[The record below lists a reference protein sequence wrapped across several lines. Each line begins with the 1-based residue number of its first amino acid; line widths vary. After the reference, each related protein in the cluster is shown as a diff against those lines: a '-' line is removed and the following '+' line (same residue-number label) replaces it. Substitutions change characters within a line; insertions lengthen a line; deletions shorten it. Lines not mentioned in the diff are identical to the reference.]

1 MAKGENRKEKN
12 IFRESFEEIKAYFKD
27 FRLDKPHMKAALP
40 FFIEILLFAFIIT
53 FDLTM
58 KDYLYDFVV
67 NRNGGYY
74 TVVEGFFAL
83 NYSENTGMGF
93 GLGQDS
99 TTGITVMTCI
109 VIVVVIGYLAVFRKD
124 KAYIRIPLV
133 MVAAGGIGNL
143 VDRIALGYVRDF
155 FEFTFM
161 DFAIFNIAD
170 SFVTVGAIAL
180 IIGLI
185 VMMAVTAK
193 DEKVRQAAEEAEGG
207 EAPAENAEKSAESSA
222 ENSSEGAEEPAEN
235 AAENK
240 AESAEGA
247 GENKAE
253 SAEGSA
259 ENAAENKAESA
270 ENSVESAAENGS
282 EGVKGA
288 AEEPERAKFTVEK
301 TSASFTVTRADDG
314 EDDK

>member
-1 MAKGENRKEKN
+1 MANGENRKEKN

-27 FRLDKPHMKAALP
+27 FRFDKPHMKAALP

-193 DEKVRQAAEEAEGG
+193 DEKARQAAEDGG
-207 EAPAENAEKSAESSA
+207 DEAPA
-222 ENSSEGAEEPAEN
+222 ENSSEGTEEPAES
-235 AAENK
+235 E

-247 GENKAE
+247 GENKTE
-253 SAEGSA
+253 SAESSAESTA
-259 ENAAENKAESA
+259 ENAAEGAENSA
-270 ENSVESAAENGS
+270 ENAVEGEAEGA
-282 EGVKGA
+282 EGA

-301 TSASFTVTRADDG
+301 TSAAFTVTRADDG

>member
-1 MAKGENRKEKN
+1 MANGENRKEKN

-27 FRLDKPHMKAALP
+27 FRFDKPHMKAALP

-193 DEKVRQAAEEAEGG
+193 DEKARQAAEEAEGG
-207 EAPAENAEKSAESSA
+207 EGLAENAAD
-222 ENSSEGAEEPAEN
+222 GAEEPAES
-235 AAENK
+235 E

-247 GENKAE
+247 GENKTE
-253 SAEGSA
+253 SVESSA
-259 ENAAENKAESA
+259 ENAAEGAENSA
-270 ENSVESAAENGS
+270 ENAVEGEAEGA
-282 EGVKGA
+282 EGA
-288 AEEPERAKFTVEK
+288 ADEPERAKFTVEK
-301 TSASFTVTRADDG
+301 TSAAFTVTRADDG

>member
-1 MAKGENRKEKN
+1 MANGENRKEKN

-27 FRLDKPHMKAALP
+27 FRFDKPHMKAALP

-193 DEKVRQAAEEAEGG
+193 DEKARQAAEEAEGG
-207 EAPAENAEKSAESSA
+207 EGLAENAAD
-222 ENSSEGAEEPAEN
+222 GAEEPAES
-235 AAENK
+235 E

-247 GENKAE
+247 GENKTE
-253 SAEGSA
+253 SVESSA
-259 ENAAENKAESA
+259 ENAAESA
-270 ENSVESAAENGS
+270 ENSAENAAEGEA
-282 EGVKGA
+282 EGAEGA

-301 TSASFTVTRADDG
+301 TSAAFTVTRADDG

>member
-1 MAKGENRKEKN
+1 MANGENRKEKN

-27 FRLDKPHMKAALP
+27 FRFDKPHMKAALP

-193 DEKVRQAAEEAEGG
+193 DEKARQAAEEAEGG
-207 EAPAENAEKSAESSA
+207 EGLAENAAD
-222 ENSSEGAEEPAEN
+222 GAEEPAES
-235 AAENK
+235 E

-247 GENKAE
+247 GENKTE
-253 SAEGSA
+253 SVEGSA
-259 ENAAENKAESA
+259 ENAAEGAENSA
-270 ENSVESAAENGS
+270 ENAVEGEAEGA
-282 EGVKGA
+282 EGA
-288 AEEPERAKFTVEK
+288 ADEPERAKFTVEK
-301 TSASFTVTRADDG
+301 TSAAFTVTRADDG

>member
-1 MAKGENRKEKN
+1 MANGENRKEKN

-27 FRLDKPHMKAALP
+27 FRFDKPHMKAALP

-193 DEKVRQAAEEAEGG
+193 DEKARQAAEEAEGG
-207 EAPAENAEKSAESSA
+207 EGLAENAAD
-222 ENSSEGAEEPAEN
+222 GAEEPAES
-235 AAENK
+235 E

-253 SAEGSA
+253 SAESSAESTAENAAEGAENSA
-259 ENAAENKAESA
+259 ENAAEGEAEGA
-270 ENSVESAAENGS
+270 E
-282 EGVKGA
+282 GA
-288 AEEPERAKFTVEK
+288 ADEPERAKFTVEK
-301 TSASFTVTRADDG
+301 TSAAFTVTRADDG

>member
-1 MAKGENRKEKN
+1 MANGENRKEKN

-27 FRLDKPHMKAALP
+27 FRFDKPHMKAALP

-193 DEKVRQAAEEAEGG
+193 DEKARQAAEEGGG
-207 EAPAENAEKSAESSA
+207 ETPAENAAESA
-222 ENSSEGAEEPAEN
+222 KAPAEN

-240 AESAEGA
+240 AG
-247 GENKAE
+247 

-259 ENAAENKAESA
+259 ESTAENAAEGAENSA
-270 ENSVESAAENGS
+270 ENAAEGEA
-282 EGVKGA
+282 EGAEGA
-288 AEEPERAKFTVEK
+288 VDEPERAKFTVEK
-301 TSASFTVTRADDG
+301 TSAAFTVTRADDG

>member
-1 MAKGENRKEKN
+1 MANGENRKEKN

-27 FRLDKPHMKAALP
+27 FRFDKPHMKAALP

-193 DEKVRQAAEEAEGG
+193 DEKARQAAEEAEGG
-207 EAPAENAEKSAESSA
+207 DGLAENAAD
-222 ENSSEGAEEPAEN
+222 GAEEPAES
-235 AAENK
+235 E

-253 SAEGSA
+253 SAESPA
-259 ENAAENKAESA
+259 ENAAESAESSA
-270 ENSVESAAENGS
+270 ENAVEGEAEGAEGAEGAENAAE
-282 EGVKGA
+282 K
-288 AEEPERAKFTVEK
+288 PERAKFTVEK
-301 TSASFTVTRADDG
+301 TSAAFTVTRADDG

>member
-1 MAKGENRKEKN
+1 MANGENRKEKN

-27 FRLDKPHMKAALP
+27 FRFDRPHMKAALP

-193 DEKVRQAAEEAEGG
+193 DEKARQAAEEAEGG
-207 EAPAENAEKSAESSA
+207 EGLAENAAD
-222 ENSSEGAEEPAEN
+222 GAEEPES
-235 AAENK
+235 E

-253 SAEGSA
+253 SAESTA
-259 ENAAENKAESA
+259 ENAAESAESSA
-270 ENSVESAAENGS
+270 ENAVEGEAEGAEGAENAAE
-282 EGVKGA
+282 K
-288 AEEPERAKFTVEK
+288 PERAKFTVEK
-301 TSASFTVTRADDG
+301 TSAAFTVTRADDG

>member
-1 MAKGENRKEKN
+1 MANGENRKEKN

-27 FRLDKPHMKAALP
+27 FRFDKPHMKAALP

-193 DEKVRQAAEEAEGG
+193 DEKARQAAEEGGG
-207 EAPAENAEKSAESSA
+207 ET
-222 ENSSEGAEEPAEN
+222 PAEN
-235 AAENK
+235 AAESAK
-240 AESAEGA
+240 APAESEAESAEGA
-247 GENKAE
+247 GENKTE
-253 SAEGSA
+253 SAESSAESTAENAAEGAENSA
-259 ENAAENKAESA
+259 ENAAEGEAEGA
-270 ENSVESAAENGS
+270 E
-282 EGVKGA
+282 GA
-288 AEEPERAKFTVEK
+288 ADEPERAKFTVEK
-301 TSASFTVTRADDG
+301 TSAAFTVTRADDG

>member
-1 MAKGENRKEKN
+1 MANGENRKEKN

-27 FRLDKPHMKAALP
+27 FRFDKPHMKAALP

-155 FEFTFM
+155 FEFTFV

-207 EAPAENAEKSAESSA
+207 EAPAEN
-222 ENSSEGAEEPAEN
+222 SSEGTEEPAEN

-240 AESAEGA
+240 AESAEG
-247 GENKAE
+247 
-253 SAEGSA
+253 SA
-259 ENAAENKAESA
+259 ENAAENAAEGAENSA
-270 ENSVESAAENGS
+270 ENAVEGEAEGA
-282 EGVKGA
+282 EGA
-288 AEEPERAKFTVEK
+288 ADEPERAKFTVEK
-301 TSASFTVTRADDG
+301 TSAAFTVTRADDG

>member
-1 MAKGENRKEKN
+1 MANGENRKEKN

-27 FRLDKPHMKAALP
+27 FRFDKPHMKAALP

-193 DEKVRQAAEEAEGG
+193 DEKARQAAEEAEGG
-207 EAPAENAEKSAESSA
+207 EGLAENAAD
-222 ENSSEGAEEPAEN
+222 GAEEPAES
-235 AAENK
+235 E

-247 GENKAE
+247 GENKTESVESSAE
-253 SAEGSA
+253 STA
-259 ENAAENKAESA
+259 ENAAEGAENSA
-270 ENSVESAAENGS
+270 ENAVEGEAEGA
-282 EGVKGA
+282 EGA
-288 AEEPERAKFTVEK
+288 ADEPERAKFTVEK
-301 TSASFTVTRADDG
+301 TSAAFTVTRADDG

>member
-1 MAKGENRKEKN
+1 MANGENRKEKN

-27 FRLDKPHMKAALP
+27 FRFDKPHMKAALP

-193 DEKVRQAAEEAEGG
+193 DEKARQAAEEAEGG
-207 EAPAENAEKSAESSA
+207 EGLAENAAD
-222 ENSSEGAEEPAEN
+222 GAEEPAES
-235 AAENK
+235 E

-247 GENKAE
+247 GENKTE
-253 SAEGSA
+253 SVESSAENTAENAAEGAENSA
-259 ENAAENKAESA
+259 ENAAEGEA
-270 ENSVESAAENGS
+270 
-282 EGVKGA
+282 EGVEGVVD
-288 AEEPERAKFTVEK
+288 EPERAKFTVEK
-301 TSASFTVTRADDG
+301 TSAAFTVTRADDG

>member
-1 MAKGENRKEKN
+1 MANGENRKEKN

-27 FRLDKPHMKAALP
+27 FRFDKPHMKAALP

-193 DEKVRQAAEEAEGG
+193 DEKARQAAEEAEGG
-207 EAPAENAEKSAESSA
+207 DGLAENAAD
-222 ENSSEGAEEPAEN
+222 GAEEPAES
-235 AAENK
+235 E

-253 SAEGSA
+253 SAESSA
-259 ENAAENKAESA
+259 ENAAESAESSA
-270 ENSVESAAENGS
+270 ENAAEGEA
-282 EGVKGA
+282 EGAEGAENA
-288 AEEPERAKFTVEK
+288 AEKPERAKFTVEK
-301 TSASFTVTRADDG
+301 TSAAFTVTRADDG

>member
-1 MAKGENRKEKN
+1 MANGENRKEKN

-27 FRLDKPHMKAALP
+27 FRFDKPHMKAALP

-67 NRNGGYY
+67 NRNGGHY

-193 DEKVRQAAEEAEGG
+193 DEKARQAAEEAEGG
-207 EAPAENAEKSAESSA
+207 GET
-222 ENSSEGAEEPAEN
+222 PAEN
-235 AAENK
+235 AAEGTEAP
-240 AESAEGA
+240 AEDTA
-247 GENKAE
+247 ENKAG

-259 ENAAENKAESA
+259 ENAAENAAEGAENSA
-270 ENSVESAAENGS
+270 ENAVEGEAEGA
-282 EGVKGA
+282 EGA

-301 TSASFTVTRADDG
+301 TSAAFTVTRADDG

>member
-27 FRLDKPHMKAALP
+27 FRFDKPHMKAALP

-193 DEKVRQAAEEAEGG
+193 DEKVRQAAEQAEGG
-207 EAPAENAEKSAESSA
+207 EGP
-222 ENSSEGAEEPAEN
+222 
-235 AAENK
+235 
-240 AESAEGA
+240 
-247 GENKAE
+247 
-253 SAEGSA
+253 A

-282 EGVKGA
+282 EGAEGA

>member
-1 MAKGENRKEKN
+1 MANGENRKEKN

-27 FRLDKPHMKAALP
+27 FRFDKPHMKAALP

-193 DEKVRQAAEEAEGG
+193 DEKARQAAEEAEGG
-207 EAPAENAEKSAESSA
+207 EGLAENAAD
-222 ENSSEGAEEPAEN
+222 GAEEPAES
-235 AAENK
+235 E

-253 SAEGSA
+253 SAESSA
-259 ENAAENKAESA
+259 ENAAEGAENSA
-270 ENSVESAAENGS
+270 ENAAEGEA
-282 EGVKGA
+282 EGAEGA
-288 AEEPERAKFTVEK
+288 ADEPERAKFTVEK
-301 TSASFTVTRADDG
+301 TSAAFTVTRADDG

>member
-1 MAKGENRKEKN
+1 MANGENRKEKN

-27 FRLDKPHMKAALP
+27 FRFDKPHMKAALP

-193 DEKVRQAAEEAEGG
+193 DEKARQAAEEAEGG
-207 EAPAENAEKSAESSA
+207 ETPAENAAD
-222 ENSSEGAEEPAEN
+222 GAEEPAES
-235 AAENK
+235 E

-247 GENKAE
+247 GENKTE
-253 SAEGSA
+253 SVESSA
-259 ENAAENKAESA
+259 ENAAEGVENSA
-270 ENSVESAAENGS
+270 ENAVEGEAEGA
-282 EGVKGA
+282 EGA
-288 AEEPERAKFTVEK
+288 ADEPERAKFTVEK
-301 TSASFTVTRADDG
+301 TSAAFTVTRADDG

>member
-1 MAKGENRKEKN
+1 MANGENRKEKN

-27 FRLDKPHMKAALP
+27 FRFDKPHMKAALP

-193 DEKVRQAAEEAEGG
+193 DEKARQAAEEVEGG
-207 EAPAENAEKSAESSA
+207 E
-222 ENSSEGAEEPAEN
+222 GLAEN
-235 AAENK
+235 AADGAEGSAESE

-247 GENKAE
+247 GENKTE
-253 SAEGSA
+253 SVESSA
-259 ENAAENKAESA
+259 ENAAESA
-270 ENSVESAAENGS
+270 ENSAENAV
-282 EGVKGA
+282 EGEAEGAEGA
-288 AEEPERAKFTVEK
+288 ADEPERAKFTVEK
-301 TSASFTVTRADDG
+301 TSAAFTVTRADDG

>member
-1 MAKGENRKEKN
+1 MANGENRKEKN

-27 FRLDKPHMKAALP
+27 FRIDKPHMKAALP

-193 DEKVRQAAEEAEGG
+193 DEKARQAAEEGGG
-207 EAPAENAEKSAESSA
+207 ETPAENAAESAESAA
-222 ENSSEGAEEPAEN
+222 ENSSEGTEEPAES
-235 AAENK
+235 E

-253 SAEGSA
+253 SAESSAESTAENAAEGAESSA
-259 ENAAENKAESA
+259 ENAAEGEAEGA
-270 ENSVESAAENGS
+270 E
-282 EGVKGA
+282 GA
-288 AEEPERAKFTVEK
+288 ADEPERAKFTVEK
-301 TSASFTVTRADDG
+301 TSAAFTVTRADDG

>member
-1 MAKGENRKEKN
+1 MANGENRKEKN

-27 FRLDKPHMKAALP
+27 FRFDKPHMKAALP

-193 DEKVRQAAEEAEGG
+193 DEKVRQAAEEGGG
-207 EAPAENAEKSAESSA
+207 ETPAENAAESAESSA
-222 ENSSEGAEEPAEN
+222 ENSSEGTEEPAEN
-235 AAENK
+235 AA
-240 AESAEGA
+240 
-247 GENKAE
+247 ENKAE

-270 ENSVESAAENGS
+270 ENSAESAAENGS

>member
-1 MAKGENRKEKN
+1 MANGENRKEKN

-27 FRLDKPHMKAALP
+27 FRFDKPHMKAALP

-193 DEKVRQAAEEAEGG
+193 DEKARQAAEEAEGG
-207 EAPAENAEKSAESSA
+207 DGLAENAAD
-222 ENSSEGAEEPAEN
+222 GAEEPAES
-235 AAENK
+235 E

-253 SAEGSA
+253 SAESPA
-259 ENAAENKAESA
+259 ENAAESAESSA
-270 ENSVESAAENGS
+270 ENAVEGEAEGAEGAENAAE
-282 EGVKGA
+282 K
-288 AEEPERAKFTVEK
+288 PERAKFTVEK
-301 TSASFTVTRADDG
+301 TPAAFTVTRADDG

>member
-1 MAKGENRKEKN
+1 MANGENRKEKN

-27 FRLDKPHMKAALP
+27 FRFDKPHMKAALP

-170 SFVTVGAIAL
+170 FFVTVGAIAL

-193 DEKVRQAAEEAEGG
+193 DEKARQAAEEGGG
-207 EAPAENAEKSAESSA
+207 ET
-222 ENSSEGAEEPAEN
+222 PAEN
-235 AAENK
+235 AAESAK
-240 AESAEGA
+240 APAESEAESAEGA
-247 GENKAE
+247 GENKTE
-253 SAEGSA
+253 SVESSA
-259 ENAAENKAESA
+259 ENAAEGAENSA
-270 ENSVESAAENGS
+270 ENAVEGEAEGA
-282 EGVKGA
+282 EGA
-288 AEEPERAKFTVEK
+288 ADEPERAKFTVEK
-301 TSASFTVTRADDG
+301 TSAAFTVTRADDG

>member
-1 MAKGENRKEKN
+1 MANGENRKEKN

-27 FRLDKPHMKAALP
+27 FRFDKPHMKAALP

-193 DEKVRQAAEEAEGG
+193 DEKARQAAEEAEGG
-207 EAPAENAEKSAESSA
+207 EGLAENAAD
-222 ENSSEGAEEPAEN
+222 GAEEPAES
-235 AAENK
+235 E

-247 GENKAE
+247 GENKTE
-253 SAEGSA
+253 SVESSA
-259 ENAAENKAESA
+259 ENAAESA
-270 ENSVESAAENGS
+270 ENSAENAAEGEA
-282 EGVKGA
+282 EGAEGA
-288 AEEPERAKFTVEK
+288 ADEPERAKFIVEK
-301 TSASFTVTRADDG
+301 TSAAFTVTRADDG

>member
-1 MAKGENRKEKN
+1 MANGENRKEKN

-27 FRLDKPHMKAALP
+27 FRFDKPHMKAALP

-193 DEKVRQAAEEAEGG
+193 DEKARQAAEEAEGG
-207 EAPAENAEKSAESSA
+207 EGLAENAAD
-222 ENSSEGAEEPAEN
+222 GAEEPAES
-235 AAENK
+235 E

-253 SAEGSA
+253 SAESPA
-259 ENAAENKAESA
+259 ENAAESAESSA
-270 ENSVESAAENGS
+270 ENAVEGEAEGAEGAENAAE
-282 EGVKGA
+282 K
-288 AEEPERAKFTVEK
+288 PERAKFTVEK
-301 TSASFTVTRADDG
+301 TSAAFTVTRADDG

>member
-1 MAKGENRKEKN
+1 MANGENRKEKN

-27 FRLDKPHMKAALP
+27 FRFDKPHMKAALP

-193 DEKVRQAAEEAEGG
+193 DEKARQAAEDGG
-207 EAPAENAEKSAESSA
+207 DEAPAENAAESAESSA
-222 ENSSEGAEEPAEN
+222 ENSSEGTEERAEDT
-235 AAENK
+235 AENK
-240 AESAEGA
+240 AG
-247 GENKAE
+247 

-259 ENAAENKAESA
+259 ESTAENAAEGAENSA
-270 ENSVESAAENGS
+270 ENAAEGEAEGA
-282 EGVKGA
+282 EGVA
-288 AEEPERAKFTVEK
+288 DEPERAKFTVEK
-301 TSASFTVTRADDG
+301 TSAAFTVTRADDG

>member
-1 MAKGENRKEKN
+1 MANGENRKEKN

-27 FRLDKPHMKAALP
+27 FRFDKPHMKAALP

-193 DEKVRQAAEEAEGG
+193 DEKARQAAEEAEGG
-207 EAPAENAEKSAESSA
+207 DGLAENAAD
-222 ENSSEGAEEPAEN
+222 GAEEPAES
-235 AAENK
+235 E

-253 SAEGSA
+253 SAESPA
-259 ENAAENKAESA
+259 ENAAESA
-270 ENSVESAAENGS
+270 ESAAENAV
-282 EGVKGA
+282 EGEAEGAEGAENA
-288 AEEPERAKFTVEK
+288 AEKPERAKFTVEK
-301 TSASFTVTRADDG
+301 TSAAFTVTRADDG

>member
-1 MAKGENRKEKN
+1 MANGENRKEKN

-27 FRLDKPHMKAALP
+27 FRFDKPHMKAALP

-193 DEKVRQAAEEAEGG
+193 DEKARQAAEEAEGG
-207 EAPAENAEKSAESSA
+207 EGLAENATD
-222 ENSSEGAEEPAEN
+222 GAEEPAES
-235 AAENK
+235 E

-247 GENKAE
+247 GENKTE
-253 SAEGSA
+253 SVESSA
-259 ENAAENKAESA
+259 ENAAEGAENSA
-270 ENSVESAAENGS
+270 ENAVEGEAEGA
-282 EGVKGA
+282 EGA
-288 AEEPERAKFTVEK
+288 ADEPERAKFTVEK
-301 TSASFTVTRADDG
+301 TSAAFTVTRADDG

>member
-1 MAKGENRKEKN
+1 MANGENRKEKN

-27 FRLDKPHMKAALP
+27 FRFDKPHMKAALP

-185 VMMAVTAK
+185 IMMAVTAK
-193 DEKVRQAAEEAEGG
+193 DEKARQAAEEAEGG
-207 EAPAENAEKSAESSA
+207 DGLAENAAD
-222 ENSSEGAEEPAEN
+222 GAEEPAES
-235 AAENK
+235 E

-253 SAEGSA
+253 SAESPA
-259 ENAAENKAESA
+259 ENAAEGAESSA
-270 ENSVESAAENGS
+270 ENAVEGEAEGAEGAENAAE
-282 EGVKGA
+282 K
-288 AEEPERAKFTVEK
+288 PERAKFTVEK
-301 TSASFTVTRADDG
+301 TSAAFTVTRADDG

>member
-1 MAKGENRKEKN
+1 MANGENRKEKN

-27 FRLDKPHMKAALP
+27 FRFDKPHMKAALP

-193 DEKVRQAAEEAEGG
+193 DEKARQAAEDGG
-207 EAPAENAEKSAESSA
+207 GDGLAENAAD
-222 ENSSEGAEEPAEN
+222 GAEEPAES
-235 AAENK
+235 E

-253 SAEGSA
+253 SAESPAENAAESAESSA
-259 ENAAENKAESA
+259 ENAAEGEAEGAEGA
-270 ENSVESAAENGS
+270 ENAAEKS
-282 EGVKGA
+282 
-288 AEEPERAKFTVEK
+288 ERAKFTVEK
-301 TSASFTVTRADDG
+301 TSAAFTVTRADDG

>member
-1 MAKGENRKEKN
+1 MANGENRKEKN

-27 FRLDKPHMKAALP
+27 FRFDKPHMKAALP

-193 DEKVRQAAEEAEGG
+193 DEKARQAAEDGG
-207 EAPAENAEKSAESSA
+207 DEAPA
-222 ENSSEGAEEPAEN
+222 ENSSEGTEEPAES
-235 AAENK
+235 E

-247 GENKAE
+247 GENKTE
-253 SAEGSA
+253 SVESSA
-259 ENAAENKAESA
+259 ENAAESAEST
-270 ENSVESAAENGS
+270 ENAAEGEAEGA
-282 EGVKGA
+282 EGVA
-288 AEEPERAKFTVEK
+288 DEPERAKFTVEK
-301 TSASFTVTRADDG
+301 TSAAFTVTRADDG

>member
-1 MAKGENRKEKN
+1 MANGENRKEKN

-27 FRLDKPHMKAALP
+27 FRFDKPHMKAALP

-143 VDRIALGYVRDF
+143 VDRIVLGYVRDF

-193 DEKVRQAAEEAEGG
+193 DERRLRKPKAAKDSRKTPPTARKSPQKAKRK
-207 EAPAENAEKSAESSA
+207 APRA
-222 ENSSEGAEEPAEN
+222 
-235 AAENK
+235 
-240 AESAEGA
+240 
-247 GENKAE
+247 
-253 SAEGSA
+253 
-259 ENAAENKAESA
+259 
-270 ENSVESAAENGS
+270 
-282 EGVKGA
+282 
-288 AEEPERAKFTVEK
+288 RAKTRRKARKALPKMPQRARRAPPK
-301 TSASFTVTRADDG
+301 TQSKARRRAR
-314 EDDK
+314 KARKTLRKSPNAQSSP

>member
-1 MAKGENRKEKN
+1 MANGENRKEKN

-193 DEKVRQAAEEAEGG
+193 DEKARQAAEKAEGG
-207 EAPAENAEKSAESSA
+207 EGLAENAAD
-222 ENSSEGAEEPAEN
+222 GAEEPAES
-235 AAENK
+235 E

-247 GENKAE
+247 GENKTE
-253 SAEGSA
+253 SAESSAESTA
-259 ENAAENKAESA
+259 ENAAEGAENSA
-270 ENSVESAAENGS
+270 ENAVEGEAEGA
-282 EGVKGA
+282 EGAVD
-288 AEEPERAKFTVEK
+288 EPERAKFTVEK
-301 TSASFTVTRADDG
+301 TSAAFTVTRADDG

>member
-1 MAKGENRKEKN
+1 MANGENRKEKN

-27 FRLDKPHMKAALP
+27 FRFDKPHMKAALP

-193 DEKVRQAAEEAEGG
+193 DEKARQAAEEGGG
-207 EAPAENAEKSAESSA
+207 ETPAENAAESAESSA
-222 ENSSEGAEEPAEN
+222 ENSSEGTEEPAEN

-240 AESAEGA
+240 AESAEGS
-247 GENKAE
+247 AE
-253 SAEGSA
+253 STAENAAEGAESSA
-259 ENAAENKAESA
+259 ENAAEGEAEGA
-270 ENSVESAAENGS
+270 E
-282 EGVKGA
+282 GA
-288 AEEPERAKFTVEK
+288 VEEPERAKFTVEK
-301 TSASFTVTRADDG
+301 TSAAFTVTRADDG

>member
-1 MAKGENRKEKN
+1 MANGENRKEKN

-27 FRLDKPHMKAALP
+27 FRFDKPHMKAALP

-155 FEFTFM
+155 FELTFM

-193 DEKVRQAAEEAEGG
+193 DEKARQAAEEAEGG
-207 EAPAENAEKSAESSA
+207 EGLAENAAD
-222 ENSSEGAEEPAEN
+222 GAEEPAES
-235 AAENK
+235 E

-253 SAEGSA
+253 SAESPAENAAESAESSA
-259 ENAAENKAESA
+259 ENAAEGEAEGAEGA
-270 ENSVESAAENGS
+270 ENAAE
-282 EGVKGA
+282 K
-288 AEEPERAKFTVEK
+288 PERAKFTVEK
-301 TSASFTVTRADDG
+301 TSAAFTVTRADDG

>member
-1 MAKGENRKEKN
+1 MANGENRKEKN

-193 DEKVRQAAEEAEGG
+193 DEKARQAAEDGGG
-207 EAPAENAEKSAESSA
+207 ET
-222 ENSSEGAEEPAEN
+222 PAEN
-235 AAENK
+235 AAESAK
-240 AESAEGA
+240 APAESEAESAEGA
-247 GENKAE
+247 GENKTE
-253 SAEGSA
+253 SVESSA
-259 ENAAENKAESA
+259 ENAAEGAENSA
-270 ENSVESAAENGS
+270 ENAVEGEAEGA
-282 EGVKGA
+282 EGA

-301 TSASFTVTRADDG
+301 TSAAFTVTRADDG

>member
-1 MAKGENRKEKN
+1 MANGENRKEKN

-27 FRLDKPHMKAALP
+27 FRFDKPHMKAALP

-193 DEKVRQAAEEAEGG
+193 DEKARQAAEEAEGG
-207 EAPAENAEKSAESSA
+207 EGLAENAAD
-222 ENSSEGAEEPAEN
+222 GAEEPAES
-235 AAENK
+235 E

-247 GENKAE
+247 GENKTE
-253 SAEGSA
+253 SVEGSA
-259 ENAAENKAESA
+259 ENAAESAESSA
-270 ENSVESAAENGS
+270 ENAVEGEAEGA
-282 EGVKGA
+282 EGA

-301 TSASFTVTRADDG
+301 TSAAFTVTRADDG

>member
-1 MAKGENRKEKN
+1 MANGENRKEKN

-27 FRLDKPHMKAALP
+27 FRFDKPHMKAALP

-193 DEKVRQAAEEAEGG
+193 DEKARQAAEEAEGG
-207 EAPAENAEKSAESSA
+207 EGLAENAADGAEEPAESEAESAEGADENKAESAESSA
-222 ENSSEGAEEPAEN
+222 ENAAEGAEN
-235 AAENK
+235 
-240 AESAEGA
+240 
-247 GENKAE
+247 
-253 SAEGSA
+253 SA
-259 ENAAENKAESA
+259 ENAVEGEAEGAE
-270 ENSVESAAENGS
+270 
-282 EGVKGA
+282 GA
-288 AEEPERAKFTVEK
+288 ADEPERAKFTVEK
-301 TSASFTVTRADDG
+301 TSAAFTVTRADDG

>member
-1 MAKGENRKEKN
+1 MANGENRKEKN

-27 FRLDKPHMKAALP
+27 FRFDKPHMKAALP

-193 DEKVRQAAEEAEGG
+193 DEKARQAAEEGGG
-207 EAPAENAEKSAESSA
+207 ETPAENAAESAESSA
-222 ENSSEGAEEPAEN
+222 ENSSEGTEEPAEN

-240 AESAEGA
+240 AESAEGSA
-247 GENKAE
+247 ESTAENAAE
-253 SAEGSA
+253 SAENSA
-259 ENAAENKAESA
+259 ENAAEGEAEGA
-270 ENSVESAAENGS
+270 E
-282 EGVKGA
+282 GA
-288 AEEPERAKFTVEK
+288 ADEPERAKFTVEK
-301 TSASFTVTRADDG
+301 TSAAFTVTRADDG

>member
-1 MAKGENRKEKN
+1 MANGENRKEKN

-27 FRLDKPHMKAALP
+27 FRFDKPHMKAALP

-193 DEKVRQAAEEAEGG
+193 DEKARQAAEEAEGG
-207 EAPAENAEKSAESSA
+207 EGLAENAAD
-222 ENSSEGAEEPAEN
+222 GAEEPAES
-235 AAENK
+235 E

-253 SAEGSA
+253 SAESSAESTA
-259 ENAAENKAESA
+259 ENAAESA
-270 ENSVESAAENGS
+270 ENSAENAVEGEAEGAEGAENAAE
-282 EGVKGA
+282 K
-288 AEEPERAKFTVEK
+288 PERAKFTVEK
-301 TSASFTVTRADDG
+301 TSAAFTVTRADDG